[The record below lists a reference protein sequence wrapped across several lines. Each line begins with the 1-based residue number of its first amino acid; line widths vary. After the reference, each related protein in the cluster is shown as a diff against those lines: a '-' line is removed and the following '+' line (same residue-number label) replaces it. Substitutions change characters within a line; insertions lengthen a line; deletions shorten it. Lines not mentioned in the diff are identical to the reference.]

1 MCRKF
6 LIVNNSRIL
15 EAIERTSIMIKK
27 SSVLLGVIASILFL
41 VSCLSNEEVVIV
53 DSSLP
58 DTIDFNFHIRP
69 ILSDRC
75 FACHGP
81 DENAR
86 EGNYRLDLEEDA
98 FTMIDSLTKAFAI
111 KPGNAQQSHLIKRI
125 QSSDPEYMMPPPES
139 NLVLSTREIELLR
152 KWIDQGAQWKS
163 HWAFTPPQQVDIE
176 DEQYVDGAK
185 NEIDYFIQERLKQ
198 VNLKASK
205 QASKEK
211 RIRRLSFDL
220 RGIPPSIE
228 EIDAFLEDES
238 ETAYETI
245 VDQFLSERA
254 YGERLA
260 VEWMDL
266 ARYADSHGYQDDIER
281 SMWPWRDWVIQSF
294 NDNMSYKEFVSL
306 QLAGDLY
313 EEPDY
318 EQILATGFN
327 RNHKITQEVG
337 VVEEEYRVNYV
348 LDRTNT
354 FSTAFLGLTIECA
367 QCHDH
372 KYDPISQ
379 KEYYS
384 LFSFFNH
391 VPEKGR
397 VDYGVEVAAPFLEL
411 PEEKIK
417 ELTSYVSNLTANQN
431 DVLEQ
436 YEEQQWTTFDPK
448 DLDVEKSNTLDLPK
462 GLISWFPLDFENNQ
476 GIIDVINQNSSISYN
491 DLLTVKGVS
500 SGAAEFVGNNY
511 AIIADQ
517 EFTNPNTP
525 FSVSFW
531 VNSIDGGVSGPVLEC
546 MDRNGKAVL
555 SISVTWEKKLGVQFN
570 STYPF
575 RSDTNI
581 RLWSRQELPAN
592 QWTLCTVTHDG
603 SRSLAGVNFY
613 MNGEVLEKVST
624 IDESG
629 ATFKTIEKIYFGGVP
644 IQSKEDASTV
654 LQREVN
660 GIVAAQID
668 ELMFFNRTLSVADIK
683 TIQQFKPLAAIAN
696 QKTYS
701 EIDKKRL
708 FYHQLLHADD
718 RYSSY
723 VERLRGYKIR
733 EARTRDIV
741 VKPTMVMKDM
751 DTLRTTYVLNRGQ
764 YNQPTDE
771 VSHGTPQSVLPF
783 DDAYPRNRLGL
794 SNWLFADDN
803 PLAARVAV
811 NRFWQMIFGKGLVA
825 TPEDFGSQG
834 ELPSHP
840 ELLDWLAVDFQESNW
855 DIKRLIKKMVMSSTY
870 QQSADVNAQLL
881 ELDPSN
887 TLLARGP
894 QSRLPAEMIRD
905 HALAISGLLS
915 TQVGG
920 PSVRPY
926 QPEGLWLEVAS
937 GNQSL
942 RKYIQDHNQD
952 LYRRSLYTFW
962 KRTIPPPSMTTFD
975 ASTREQCTVKRQS
988 TTTPMQALV
997 LLNDPQYIESSR
1009 LIAERMLEEGG
1020 DEVESRIQFAFRL
1033 ATSRRATNKELNIL
1047 RELFNTEQAEFKD
1060 NPDAAYS
1067 LLKIGEYGRD
1077 ENLDAIEL
1085 AAYTTVANTILNLS
1099 EAIRKA

>member
-1 MCRKF
+1 M
-6 LIVNNSRIL
+6 
-15 EAIERTSIMIKK
+15 MKK
-27 SSVLLGVIASILFL
+27 SSVLMVILASVLL
-41 VSCLSNEEVVIV
+41 VTSCINHEETVEV
-53 DSSLP
+53 DTSLP
-58 DTIDFNFHIRP
+58 DNIDFNFHIRP

-86 EGNYRLDLEEDA
+86 EGNYRLDLEKDA
-98 FTMIDSLTKAFAI
+98 FAMIDSLTKQYAI
-111 KPGNAQQSHLIKRI
+111 KPGDAHQSVLVKRI
-125 QSSDPEYMMPPPES
+125 ESTDPDFMMPPPES
-139 NLVLSTREIELLR
+139 NLVLSAREIGLLR
-152 KWIDQGAQWKS
+152 KWIEQGAEWKS
-163 HWAFTPPQQVDIE
+163 HWAFTPPQQVDV
-176 DEQYVDGAK
+176 DENDFNDWSK
-185 NEIDYFIQERLKQ
+185 NEIDYFISQRFQEFNIKP
-198 VNLKASK
+198 SK
-205 QASKEK
+205 EATKEK

-220 RGIPPSIE
+220 RGIPPSLT
-228 EIDAFLEDES
+228 EIDDFLEDDS

-245 VDQFLSERA
+245 VDRFLSEET

-260 VEWMDL
+260 VEWMDV

-281 SMWPWRDWVIQSF
+281 SMWPWRDWVIHSF
-294 NDNMSYKEFVSL
+294 NDNLSYKDFVSS

-313 EEPDY
+313 PDPSY
-318 EQILATGFN
+318 EDILATGFN

-354 FSTAFLGLTIECA
+354 FSTAFLGLTVECA

-379 KEYYS
+379 QEYYS

-391 VPEKGR
+391 VPETGR
-397 VDYGVEVAAPFLEL
+397 VDYGVEVAEPFLEL
-411 PEEKIK
+411 PEGKVD
-417 ELTSYVSNLTANQN
+417 ELTSYVSNLTTKQS
-431 DVLEQ
+431 DVLQQ
-436 YEEQQWTTFDPK
+436 YEKEVWNTFNPAKVDIGQTTQ
-448 DLDVEKSNTLDLPK
+448 VEIPK
-462 GLISWFPLDFENNQ
+462 GLISWFPLDFENNK
-476 GIIDVINQNSSISYN
+476 GIVDVNNQSSSISYN

-511 AIIADQ
+511 AVITNQ
-517 EFTNPNTP
+517 QLTNPNRP

-531 VNSIDGGVSGPVLEC
+531 VNSIDGGISGPVLEC
-546 MDRNGKAVL
+546 MDKNGKPVL

-570 STYPF
+570 RTYPL
-575 RSDTNI
+575 RSDTKI
-581 RLWSRQELPAN
+581 RLWSRQEVPAN

-603 SRSLAGVNFY
+603 TRSLAGVNFY
-613 MNGEVLEKVST
+613 MNGEMLEKVST

-629 ATFKTIEKIYFGGVP
+629 ATFKEIETIYFGGIP
-644 IQSKEDASTV
+644 IQNEDEATTA
-654 LQREVN
+654 LQRDVN

-668 ELMFFNRTLSVADIK
+668 ELMFFNRALSVADIK
-683 TIQQFKPLAAIAN
+683 TIQSFKPLASIVD
-696 QKTYS
+696 QKTHS
-701 EIDKKRL
+701 DVDKKRL
-708 FYHQLLHADD
+708 FFHQLLHADNT
-718 RYSSY
+718 YSSY

-741 VKPTMVMKDM
+741 IKPTMVMQDM
-751 DTLRTTYVLNRGQ
+751 DTLRETYILNRGQ
-764 YNQPTDE
+764 YNQPT
-771 VSHGTPQSVLPF
+771 VLVNHGTPASILPF
-783 DDAYPRNRLGL
+783 DDSYPGNRLGL
-794 SNWLFADDN
+794 ASWLFEEDN
-803 PLAARVAV
+803 PLTARVAV
-811 NRFWQMIFGKGLVA
+811 NRFWQMIFGTGLVA

-834 ELPSHP
+834 QLPSHP
-840 ELLDWLAVDFQESNW
+840 KLLDWLAVDFRKSNW
-855 DIKRLIKKMVMSSTY
+855 DIKRLIKTMVMSSTY
-870 QQSADVNAQLL
+870 QQSADINERLL
-881 ELDPSN
+881 ELDPN
-887 TLLARGP
+887 NRLLARGP
-894 QSRLPAEMIRD
+894 QGRLPAEMIRD
-905 HALAISGLLS
+905 HALSISGLLS
-915 TQVGG
+915 PLVGG

-975 ASTREQCTVKRQS
+975 ASTREQCTVKRQT

-1009 LIAERMLEEGG
+1009 LIAERMMEEGG
-1020 DEVESRIQFAFRL
+1020 DKLESRIQFAFRL
-1033 ATSRRATNKELNIL
+1033 ATSRRATSKELNIL
-1047 RELFNTEQAEFKD
+1047 EELFHTEQAEFKD
-1060 NPDAAYS
+1060 NPEAAYS
-1067 LLKIGEYGRD
+1067 LLKIGEYRRD